1 MSIYRYER
9 HVWLALNGKD
19 GIKSSEQILP
29 ANKKRLLEYAKYLE
43 ASRKSL
49 PRQDKLLRTVK
60 IFASLLGPIP
70 FKKATKKDVVEVLAK
85 YGEGL
90 RRTVPGGGS
99 LHATSDFQKIVKQ
112 FYVWVYVRAI

>member
-1 MSIYRYER
+1 MF
-9 HVWLALNGKD
+9 NGPD
-19 GIKSSEQILP
+19 WIKSSEQILP
-29 ANKKRLLEYAKYLE
+29 ANKKKLLEYARYIE

-70 FKKATKKDVVEVLAK
+70 FKKATEKAVVDVLAK

-90 RRTVPGGGS
+90 RRTVPEGGS
-99 LHATSDFQKIVKQ
+99 LHTTSDFQKIVMQ
-112 FYVWVYVRAI
+112 FYAWRALSEKVPLINCYSDQ